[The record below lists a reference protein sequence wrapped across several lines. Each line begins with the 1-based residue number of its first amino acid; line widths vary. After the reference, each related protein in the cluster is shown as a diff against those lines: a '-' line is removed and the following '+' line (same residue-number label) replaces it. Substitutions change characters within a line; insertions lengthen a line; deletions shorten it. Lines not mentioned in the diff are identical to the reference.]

1 MTYSVTASGLISIVV
16 PAYNEADYIGT
27 AISKISEYLDTR
39 DIEGEIIV
47 VDDGSSD
54 KTQRACEEIAS
65 QNSRVRCLAHEI
77 NRGKGQAVR
86 TGVGA
91 SRGDI
96 VLFTDADLSTPV
108 EEIDGLL
115 GAFEANCDI
124 VIGSRHL
131 PGAEIRTPQPFMR
144 RFMGDWFRWI
154 ARSML
159 NLNVSDITCGFK
171 AFRADAARDVFE
183 RSTISGWAFDAEL
196 LVIANELGL
205 TIREVPIVWEDCR
218 DSRVRPISNAIEALR
233 QLYAIR
239 RRMLSGA
246 YRPD

>member
-1 MTYSVTASGLISIVV
+1 MKDAMTVSGLLSIVV
-16 PAYNEADYIGT
+16 PAYNEAAYIGT
-27 AISKISEYLDTR
+27 AISEISAYLDTR
-39 DIEGEIIV
+39 NIEGEIIV

-54 KTQRACEEIAS
+54 KTQQACEEIGG
-65 QNSRVRCLAHEI
+65 QNSRVRCLAHDT
-77 NRGKGQAVR
+77 NQGKGQAVR
-86 TGVGA
+86 TGVKA
-91 SRGDI
+91 SHGDI

-115 GAFEANCDI
+115 AAFDSDCDL

-144 RFMGDWFRWI
+144 RFMGDRFRCL

-159 NLNVSDITCGFK
+159 NLKVSDITCGFK
-171 AFRADAARDVFE
+171 AFRADAAREVFE

-205 TIREVPIVWEDCR
+205 KTREVPIVWEDCR
-218 DSRVRPISNAIEALR
+218 DSRVRPISSAIEALR

-239 RRMLSGA
+239 RRMLSGH
-246 YRPD
+246 YRST